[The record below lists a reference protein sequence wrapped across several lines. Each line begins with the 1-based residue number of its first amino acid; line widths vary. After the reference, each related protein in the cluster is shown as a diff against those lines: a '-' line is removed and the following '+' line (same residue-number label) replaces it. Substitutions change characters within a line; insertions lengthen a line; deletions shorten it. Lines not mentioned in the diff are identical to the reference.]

1 MLLPRFVRLPCLT
14 CLLLGVIHDGTAAP
28 FPPAKNKVPADFK
41 RLAKVFGRPG
51 SASVIGKT
59 WVAVDTGPENV
70 PLDLHGWLIEDGVKG
85 LLLLDW
91 YGELHKL
98 RKSASDEKR
107 PKIKEGEDG
116 TFLFSTFQESDFSV
130 AWKVRAED
138 YAAKSKKFLT
148 DGLPTDKDTNSAS
161 ASVSQRFG
169 LADHVVDAARYAHF
183 AYQFGEKAHAADLY
197 AHACKAQK
205 KYADTYIF
213 GFDKPVSLHVFA
225 ANRIAS
231 GYRNGA
237 IFSAHGGTT
246 RRELQKRWERIA
258 AIPHHKYRN
267 EAKAMAE
274 HYKNL
279 IKEDARWVEPDA
291 KAFTKMTTEQK
302 VAYWLYHLRDLD
314 MGQWSNPGSCS
325 VFGQFGVD
333 LRDAKKKKPNAGVE
347 LKKLG
352 MAAVP
357 QLIAHLDDARPTRC
371 KGHWRSYWPEHHY
384 LLRYGD
390 CCQQIFESITGHT
403 IFRGT
408 STVSYPIHD
417 KEQKQC
423 KEKARKWWKEH
434 QEKAPTTGH
443 P

>member
-14 CLLLGVIHDGTAAP
+14 CLLLGVIHDGAAAP

-70 PLDLHGWLIEDGVKG
+70 SLDLHGWLIEDGVKG

-116 TFLFSTFQESDFSV
+116 TFLFSTFQEADFSV

-161 ASVSQRFG
+161 ASASQRFG

-237 IFSAHGGTT
+237 
-246 RRELQKRWERIA
+246 
-258 AIPHHKYRN
+258 
-267 EAKAMAE
+267 KAMAE

-279 IKEDARWVEPDA
+279 IKE
-291 KAFTKMTTEQK
+291 
-302 VAYWLYHLRDLD
+302 
-314 MGQWSNPGSCS
+314 
-325 VFGQFGVD
+325 
-333 LRDAKKKKPNAGVE
+333 
-347 LKKLG
+347 
-352 MAAVP
+352 
-357 QLIAHLDDARPTRC
+357 DARPTRC

-390 CCQQIFESITGHT
+390 CCQQIFESITGYT